1 MDAMVRVFGSN
12 PITTHTK
19 GTPMTDNSPAAAPVS
34 EVLSVPD
41 RVLLGP
47 GPSMVSPRVL
57 QAMMQNMIGYLD
69 PDYVLM
75 MEDVS
80 GLLGEVFQTRDAATM
95 ALSGT
100 GSAGMEAGL
109 SSLLEPGDTVVVC
122 ICGFFG
128 ERMVDMAERVGAN
141 VVALRSEWGRPF
153 PPEMLEEALRE
164 RSDVKLVAIVHAET
178 STGVRQPLDEIARLA
193 GEHGAL
199 FMVDAVTSL
208 GGNEMAFDEWG
219 IDYSYSAT
227 QKCLGCPPGLSPV
240 AVSQRALE
248 TIRSR
253 RTPPT
258 SWYLDLSLNANYWYA
273 PRVYHHTSPVSMVL
287 ALREGLRLVLEEG
300 LESRFAR
307 HERNATALRAGLE
320 ALGMGMVPPEGAR
333 LAQVTSVWIP
343 EGVDDAEVRARLLS
357 EYNIEIGKGLGEF
370 DGRVWRFGLMGESSR
385 ADYVLLALSALE
397 SVLPAVGYEVAPG
410 AAVSAASRA
419 LAG

>member
-1 MDAMVRVFGSN
+1 
-12 PITTHTK
+12 
-19 GTPMTDNSPAAAPVS
+19 MTDNSVPAAPIS

-69 PDYVLM
+69 PDYVRML
-75 MEDVS
+75 EDVS
-80 GLLGEVFQTRDAATM
+80 GLLGKVFQTGDAATM

-109 SSLLEPGDTVVVC
+109 SSLLEPGDTVIVC

-128 ERMVDMAERVGAN
+128 ERMVDMAARVGAN
-141 VVALRSEWGRPF
+141 VVALRSDWGEPF
-153 PPEMLEEALRE
+153 PPEMLQDALEEHP
-164 RSDVKLVAIVHAET
+164 DVKLVAIIHAET
-178 STGVRQPLDEIARLA
+178 STGVRQPLEEISRLA
-193 GEHGAL
+193 REHDAL

-208 GGNEMAFDEWG
+208 GGNNLAFDEWG

-240 AVSQRALE
+240 AVSERALDS
-248 TIRSR
+248 IRSR
-253 RTPPT
+253 ETPPT
-258 SWYLDLSLNANYWYA
+258 SWYLDLSLNANYWYS

-287 ALREGLRLVLEEG
+287 ALREGLRIVLDEG
-300 LESRFAR
+300 LENRFAR
-307 HERNATALRAGLE
+307 HKKNAAALRSGLE
-320 ALGMGMVPPEGAR
+320 ALGMEMVPPEDAR
-333 LAQVTSVWIP
+333 LAQVTPVWIP

-357 EYNIEIGKGLGEF
+357 EYNIEIGKGLGQF
-370 DGRVWRFGLMGESSR
+370 DGKVWRFGLMGESSR

-397 SVLPAVGYEVAPG
+397 NILPTVGYEVAPG
-410 AAVSAASRA
+410 SAVSAASKSLGA
-419 LAG
+419 DD